1 MTNDLLKTFIEDSSV
16 EWQEV
21 NEYVRRKIMSYDQNL
36 MLVKVEFKK
45 GGIGPIHDHYH
56 SQTTYVES
64 GSFDVTING
73 ETKTLKTGDVF
84 YIPPHAPH
92 GAVCTETGVLL
103 DFFSPMREDFL
114 S

>member
-1 MTNDLLKTFIEDSSV
+1 MNNIIETFIKDQTK
-16 EWQEV
+16 EWQQIDEF
-21 NEYVRRKIMSYDQNL
+21 VRRKIMSYDKNL

-64 GSFDVTING
+64 GSFEVTING
-73 ETKTLKTGDVF
+73 ATKKLTAGDVF

-92 GAVCTETGVLL
+92 GAICTEAGVLL
-103 DFFSPMREDFL
+103 DFFSPMREDFV
-114 S
+114 